1 MDNPLKNFDINIYRE
16 FNKDLKDFNDQ
27 ELITHFLKY
36 GKSENRIYYLNLP
49 IDFNIDFYKNLNQ
62 DLNFLNDIDL
72 LYHFVQYGK
81 NEQRMY
87 TNKIIKIKP
96 QLELSIPE
104 VLLQKYY
111 LNKIDFIDKII
122 WINLNKSV
130 DRRNYMELI
139 LHNINIH
146 NHRIEAIDGNN
157 LDNVKLNNINIIK
170 NLSNYEIA
178 CCLSHIKSI
187 NYLNSAYGNYFMIC
201 EDDMAIN
208 NLYYFNKK
216 TLKDIICEAPNFDI
230 LLLYKTYSE
239 EVDNL
244 YSNWKDYYNS
254 YDKTIYGAVCY
265 IISRSG
271 INKIC
276 NYVKYSNNNN
286 NDIFEFNNENIKEF
300 DLADIYLFNNI
311 ETIVY
316 KYNFINKNND
326 NDSLIHNEHLYF
338 HKLCDEKQLNIII
351 RDKDLL

>member
-1 MDNPLKNFDINIYRE
+1 M
-16 FNKDLKDFNDQ
+16 
-27 ELITHFLKY
+27 
-36 GKSENRIYYLNLP
+36 
-49 IDFNIDFYKNLNQ
+49 
-62 DLNFLNDIDL
+62 DL
-72 LYHFVQYGK
+72 LYHFAKYGK

-111 LNKIDFIDKII
+111 LNKINFIDKII
-122 WINLNKSV
+122 WINLNKST

-139 LHNINIH
+139 LHNINIQ

-157 LDNVKLNNINIIK
+157 LDNVKLNNINMIK
-170 NLSNYEIA
+170 KLSNYEIA

-187 NYLNSAYGNYFMIC
+187 NYLNSIDGDYFMIC
-201 EDDMAIN
+201 EDDIAIN

-216 TLKDIICEAPNFDI
+216 TLKDIIFEAPNFDI

-244 YSNWKDYYNS
+244 YVRWKDYYNEL
-254 YDKTIYGAVCY
+254 DKTIYGTVCY

-271 INKIC
+271 INKIY
-276 NYVKYSNNNN
+276 NYVKYFNNDNNN
-286 NDIFEFNNENIKEF
+286 IFEFNNEYNKEF
-300 DLADIYLFNNI
+300 NLADIYLYNNL

-316 KYNFINKNND
+316 KYNFINTNNE
-326 NDSLIHNEHLYF
+326 NDSLIHNEHLDF
-338 HKLCDEKQLNIII
+338 HKICNEKQLDIII